1 MAEVLLPT
9 NIKKSFYRF
18 KRPHRR
24 PQCKIVHSCSLCI
37 DFVSELKSKEKKTQ
51 GQSVNVK
58 SESYFILESPLGK

>member
-37 DFVSELKSKEKKTQ
+37 DFVSELKSKEKKPQ